1 MFDKIIKTTVKV
13 ATQPLRD
20 GLDIIEGFSEGKIRK
35 KAIARLGAE
44 AVSAMTLA
52 EIIEYLQDD

>member
-1 MFDKIIKTTVKV
+1 MFDRIIKTSVKI

-20 GLDIIEGFSEGKIRK
+20 GLDIIEGLSEGEIRE

-44 AVSAMTLA
+44 IVSAMTMA

>member
-20 GLDIIEGFSEGKIRK
+20 GLDIIEGLSEGKIRE

-44 AVSAMTLA
+44 VVSTMTLA

>member
-20 GLDIIEGFSEGKIRK
+20 GLDIIEGLSEGEIRK

-44 AVSAMTLA
+44 VVSAMTLA